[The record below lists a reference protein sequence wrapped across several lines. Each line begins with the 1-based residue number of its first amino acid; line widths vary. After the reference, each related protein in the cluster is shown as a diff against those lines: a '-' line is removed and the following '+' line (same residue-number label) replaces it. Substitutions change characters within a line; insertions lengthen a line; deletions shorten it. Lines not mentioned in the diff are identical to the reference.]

1 MPNIKNTFH
10 QHIIS
15 WYTNNKRSLPFRK
28 TKDPYKIWLSEVML
42 QQTKVKTAIPYYNNW
57 IKKLPTLES
66 VSLSKLDSLLK
77 LWEGLGYYKRC
88 NNFHK
93 ATKLL
98 VSDFNSKIPKE
109 KSQFMSLPG
118 VGDYTASAVLSIA
131 FNKPYPVLDG
141 NVKRVMSRVIGI
153 KTLTK
158 YNIKRINKFLNLVIC
173 KKNPGDF
180 NQGLMEIGALICKP
194 YNPVCKKCPINNFCY
209 ASKKRLP
216 EAYPG
221 KNKLKPRPHFNVAI
235 AIIWRKNK
243 FYIQKRSADQML
255 GGLWEFPGV
264 IFKQGQDPEVAL
276 KQKVYEE
283 CGVHIKI
290 FKNVGFVDHAFSHF
304 KIRLNGYF
312 CIEKKYFLDENEN
325 RKWILIKNIKN
336 YSFPKANHKLF
347 NQLELNNWYV

>member
-1 MPNIKNTFH
+1 LAGINKTFSYNV
-10 QHIIS
+10 IS
-15 WYTNNKRSLPFRK
+15 WYARNKRSLSFRM

-42 QQTKVKTAIPYYNNW
+42 QQTKVKTALPYYDNW
-57 IKKLPTLES
+57 IKKFPTLKS
-66 VSLSKLDSLLK
+66 VSLSNLDSLLK

-88 NNFHK
+88 NNFYK
-93 ATKLL
+93 ATKIV

-118 VGDYTASAVLSIA
+118 VGEYTASAVLSIA

-141 NVKRVMSRVIGI
+141 NVKRVMSRIIGI
-153 KTLTK
+153 KTLTN
-158 YNIKRINKFLNLVIC
+158 YNLKRINKFLNLVIC

-194 YNPVCKKCPINNFCY
+194 YNPVCRKCPINNFCY
-209 ASKKRLP
+209 ASKRRHP
-216 EAYPG
+216 EAYPV

-235 AIIWRKNK
+235 AIIWRENK
-243 FYIQKRSADQML
+243 FYIQKRNVDQML

-264 IFKQGQDPEVAL
+264 IVKKGEDPELAL

-283 CGVHIKI
+283 CGVHAKI

-304 KIRLNGYF
+304 TIRLNGYF
-312 CIEKKYFLDENEN
+312 CIEKKHFLNENEGK
-325 RKWILIKNIKN
+325 KWILIKNIKN
-336 YSFPKANHKLF
+336 YSFPKVNHKLF
-347 NQLELNNWYV
+347 KQLELNNWYA

>member
-1 MPNIKNTFH
+1 LPNIKNTFH